1 MTIGEIITKHFME
14 FSGMVRNQ
22 DRVIEDSRTSE
33 DLFSD
38 AMLTAM
44 KKYKDKDVDE
54 TEAYDYIRKTL
65 LTEWFFAPKRKKRDI
80 LVFTDAPVN
89 IPVYPEE

>member
-14 FSGMVRNQ
+14 FSGMVRNT
-22 DRVIEDSRTSE
+22 DTVIEEGNTYE
-33 DLFSD
+33 DIFQNVI
-38 AMLTAM
+38 MTAL
-44 KKYKDKDVDE
+44 KKYKGDVDE
-54 TEAYDYIRKTL
+54 EEGFDYIKKTFL
-65 LTEWFFAPKRKKRDI
+65 LEVFFAPKRKKRDI